1 MKIYS
6 KFFYTFSM
14 SDEIN
19 QKRQFKRAEELI
31 SNSSTVN
38 LYINRR
44 LQFFEFFNSPY
55 DKKQHS
61 KDTEVES
68 DTQTLAMLKN
78 LARSLNI

>member
-44 LQFFEFFNSPY
+44 L
-55 DKKQHS
+55 
-61 KDTEVES
+61 
-68 DTQTLAMLKN
+68 
-78 LARSLNI
+78 

>member
-1 MKIYS
+1 MNIRKNFILSLCQMKS
-6 KFFYTFSM
+6 TVNKE
-14 SDEIN
+14 DN
-19 QKRQFKRAEELI
+19 LKRAEELI
-31 SNSSTVN
+31 SSAVN
-38 LYINRR
+38 LYKSNVVV
-44 LQFFEFFNSPY
+44 LPEFFNSPY